1 MLESKTIKLLGG
13 PNKNKIVVI
22 PANESSIIVFEK
34 FDKDQLILD
43 FYNEESPD
51 KVVSNI
57 KKFRYVDSGIKDD
70 RFSYFIPERK
80 EWFDYKKLRDIYY
93 GRDNKVNKV
102 S

>member
-1 MLESKTIKLLGG
+1 MSEFKTIKLLGG
-13 PNKNKIVVI
+13 PARNKIEAI
-22 PANESSIIVFEK
+22 PLNDRSLEVFTL
-34 FDKDQLILD
+34 FDKEQLMMD
-43 FYNEESPD
+43 FYND
-51 KVVSNI
+51 KSSNEIISNI